1 LILGFGCYLHE
12 QVITL
17 LSILKEE
24 LGCILVKEAFEKLTP
39 LLKGKYDVSE
49 IIIEKDVL
57 VCRVTQ

>member
-1 LILGFGCYLHE
+1 
-12 QVITL
+12 L